1 MSNRVERAI
10 SFEGIIR
17 IEKKRVRSLVT
28 LEVRNPEYLPF
39 VHVPQPVGPSRNVI
53 LGLGFDQLQ
62 VTFNQ
67 QIRSLTDRVRYSE
80 SPSRSQILIN
90 DRDHRPPAAVR
101 YRVDT

>member
-17 IEKKRVRSLVT
+17 IKKERVRSLIT
-28 LEVRNPEYLPF
+28 LKIRDPEYLPF

-67 QIRSLTDRVRYSE
+67 QQR
-80 SPSRSQILIN
+80 
-90 DRDHRPPAAVR
+90 
-101 YRVDT
+101 